1 MQIPN
6 NQMVPR
12 ENLETTVSSQMRR
25 KVQIKE
31 IRNDY
36 HLRLDS
42 QSEYKLWTVGMIVST
57 NASAYELFKVV
68 KCLRT

>member
-6 NQMVPR
+6 NQLVPR

-31 IRNDY
+31 IRNDF

-42 QSEYKLWTVGMIVST
+42 QSEYKL
-57 NASAYELFKVV
+57 
-68 KCLRT
+68 